1 VSEDEEPE
9 LIAAFAALG
18 GPLSMDEL
26 IRLLGS
32 EEYHGALVRLA
43 TLLLDG
49 DTALAEAVARDSLAA
64 AQRGWS
70 RPGDPGKARSHLH
83 RMVVNRARS
92 IRRRRAADA
101 RGTASAAGHGG
112 TGEMDLQPWVG
123 ALRTLGDRQLEA
135 VVLDHCLGLPA
146 ERAAEVMSISTGA
159 ARSHLA
165 RGTSSL
171 RHRPHP

>member
-64 AQRGWS
+64 VQGGWS
-70 RPGDPGKARSHLH
+70 RLGDPGQARRYLH
-83 RMVVNRARS
+83 RTVVNRART
-92 IRRRRAADA
+92 IRRRRRAAAA
-101 RGTASAAGHGG
+101 RGTAPAAGHGG
-112 TGEMDLQPWVG
+112 TGEMDLEPWVR

-135 VVLDHCLGLPA
+135 VVLHRCLGLTA
-146 ERAAEVMSISTGA
+146 ERAAQAMSISTGA
-159 ARSHLA
+159 ARSHLG
-165 RGTSSL
+165 RGMSSL
-171 RHRPHP
+171 RHRPE